1 MQGRLA
7 SAAFTERQRI
17 YLVNRSLA
25 GIADKLDELIIA
37 LEEHQVRTAG
47 RAGELIDGIAWDD
60 IEKTAANLRE
70 AHRLEVG
77 P

>member
-1 MQGRLA
+1 MQGRLDG
-7 SAAFTERQRI
+7 AAFSERQRI
-17 YLVNRSLA
+17 YRSNRSLA
-25 GIADKLDELIIA
+25 DIADKLDEFIVA

-70 AHRLEVG
+70 AHRLEFG